1 MISSNYFKKN
11 RAFILVNVLV
21 FAVIALVMTTAIVN
35 WGATLLKNTQQL
47 TNREQAFDIAEAG
60 IDYYRWHLAHNQ
72 TDYYDGN
79 ASTTS
84 PGPYI
89 HLFQDKNG
97 VTIGQ
102 FSLTITPPATGTTVV
117 TIASKGTVVADANL
131 SRTIQTK
138 LAIPSFA
145 KYAVVANDNM
155 RFGSGTEVFGPIQS
169 NYGVHFDGLA
179 HNIISSS
186 ITSYI
191 DPDLND
197 GVQRY
202 GVYTT
207 GDPTPPTVTPTR
219 TDIFMAGRQF
229 PVSTVDFAGITT
241 NLSQIKA
248 TAQTSNSYYSSS
260 GSQGYHIILKTNDT
274 YDIYKVTSLQGLSGQ
289 CTSDG
294 SSQTGWGSWSIQ
306 NQTLVASN
314 KAFPSSGVIFV
325 EDHLWIDGS
334 INTARLTIA
343 AGAFPASPSTYKSI
357 TVNGN
362 LTYTNYDGTDV
373 LALISQDDI
382 NVGYNSLDTQRI
394 DAALIAQNGR
404 VGRYYY
410 SSSCGTSYKRTLLTL
425 YGMIASS
432 LRYGFA
438 YTDGTGYQTR
448 SIVYDGN
455 LLYGPPP
462 SFPLSSS
469 QYSTISWGEVVQ

>member
-1 MISSNYFKKN
+1 MRYTYAQKKQGL
-11 RAFILVNVLV
+11 ILVNVLV
-21 FAVIALVMTTAIVN
+21 FAVIAIILTTALVN
-35 WGATLLKNTQQL
+35 WGAILLKNTTQL

-60 IDYYRWHLAHNQ
+60 IDYYRWRLAHNQ

-89 HLFQDKNG
+89 HSFQDKSG
-97 VTIGQ
+97 SVIGQ

-117 TIASKGTVVADANL
+117 TIKSKGTVNADASV
-131 SRTIQTK
+131 SRTIQSK

-145 KYAVVANDNM
+145 KFAVVANDNM

-169 NYGVHFDGLA
+169 NYGIRFDGLA
-179 HNIISSS
+179 HNIITSSL
-186 ITSYI
+186 TSYI

-202 GVYTT
+202 AVYTT
-207 GDPTPPTVTPTR
+207 GDPTPPTEVPVR
-219 TDIFMAGRQF
+219 NDIFMAGRQF
-229 PVSTVDFAGITT
+229 PVPAVDFTGITT
-241 NLSQIKA
+241 NLSQIK
-248 TAQTSNSYYSSS
+248 TAAQASNSYYSSS
-260 GSQGYHIILKTNDT
+260 GAQGYHIILHTNDT
-274 YDIYKVTSLQGLSGQ
+274 YDLYKVTSLQGLSGQ

-294 SSQTGWGSWSIQ
+294 SFQAGWGSWSIQ
-306 NQTLVASN
+306 NQTLIASA
-314 KAFPSSGVIFV
+314 KAFPSSNVIFV
-325 EDHLWIDGS
+325 EDNLWVDGS
-334 INTARLTIA
+334 ISSARLTIA
-343 AGAFPASPSTYKSI
+343 AGAFPANQSTYKSI

-362 LTYTNYDGTDV
+362 LTYTNYNGTDV
-373 LALISQDDI
+373 LALIAQDDI
-382 NVGYNSLDTQRI
+382 NVGYNSLDTERI

-410 SSSCGTSYKRTLLTL
+410 SSSCGSSYTRTAITL
-425 YGMIASS
+425 YGMIGSA

-462 SFPLSSS
+462 SFPPASS
-469 QYSTISWGEVVQ
+469 QYSTISWGEVSQ